1 MREKETAVR
10 DRYTVMITL
19 LCTACLALL
28 ILIAFALSKPEE
40 EQKFFPN
47 YAVSRAWALH
57 AWNKAQQL
65 KQDA

>member
-1 MREKETAVR
+1 MRKAEAAVR

-40 EQKFFPN
+40 EQNIPAPEMN
-47 YAVSRAWALH
+47 AEGLCTVAVKHIPQPTEA
-57 AWNKAQQL
+57 
-65 KQDA
+65 